1 MAVRLSILDQSP
13 IYKGD
18 TGSEA
23 LRSTVRLAQRA
34 EQLGYYRFWV
44 SEHHDSAHVAGSSP
58 EVLISYLL
66 ASTERIR
73 VGSGGVMLQH
83 YSPYKV
89 AENFNVL
96 SSLAPGRVD
105 LGIGRSPGGLPKSA
119 QALRQSN
126 YGTLPDLTEK
136 LAELDRYLTDS
147 LEESHPLYG
156 LKATPLPLIPADLFI
171 LGTSVESAKQAARLG
186 LPYVFSLFITGDED
200 AAEEALNAYRDAFT
214 SVRGSEPLPLV
225 ALSIIAADTEEE
237 AAAIASE
244 VQLIKIHLA
253 SGRTITVSTLEH
265 AEQFEK
271 QSTEPYTIEV
281 KQPHITKGTGES
293 VWRELKHKAER
304 LNVPELILLAPIRH
318 PEKRIRSFELL
329 IEAAQTASEEKE
341 SDRAIP

>member
-13 IYKGD
+13 IDKGD

-23 LRSTVRLAQRA
+23 LRSTVRLAQQA
-34 EQLGYYRFWV
+34 EQLGYHRFWV
-44 SEHHDSAHVAGSSP
+44 SEHHDSTHVAGSSP

-126 YGTLPDLTEK
+126 DGSLPDLTEK
-136 LAELDRYLTDS
+136 LEELDRFLTDS
-147 LEESHPLYG
+147 LEESHPLHG
-156 LKATPLPLIPADLFI
+156 LKATPIPLVPADLFI
-171 LGTSVESAKQAARLG
+171 LGTSVESARQAARLG

-200 AAEEALNAYRDAFT
+200 AAEEALNAYRDAFI

-225 ALSIIAADTEEE
+225 ALSVIAADTEEE
-237 AAAIASE
+237 AAAIASD
-244 VQLIKIHLA
+244 VQLIKIHLE
-253 SGRTITVSTLEH
+253 SGRTITVATLEH

-281 KQPHITKGTGES
+281 KQPHLTKGTGES
-293 VWRELKHKAER
+293 VWRELKRKAER
-304 LNVPELILLAPIRH
+304 LNVSELILLAPIRH
-318 PEKRIRSFELL
+318 PEKRIRAFELL
-329 IEAAQTASEEKE
+329 SEAAQLVYVEQEG
-341 SDRAIP
+341 DRAIS